1 MSKGF
6 EGWILLAPETGG
18 WLKDG
23 STARGNFLFADSE
36 SLRPNVDIKERTNK
50 ITFGRGVK
58 ASTRTIGKIVPGGDL
73 EFQFRSDDL
82 PFLLQSH
89 FQKFVGTYFTGTGS
103 FGSTSRFTF
112 VHEKAVPSFGGSAFG
127 TGGYTASAGNVFTI
141 GAVKKFFDT
150 TENGGT
156 NAQWYKSCLVDQL
169 VIRCDADD
177 DAKITASLK
186 AGTADLGTAIS
197 SASNPNSV
205 LGSYSTKSVF
215 NSWSVSIAWGGGTLP
230 FNNFELTSMNGLEE
244 RVVLGALNPIDYRYG
259 RSLVEGSG
267 ELDFPYDG
275 LKYFGTL
282 IGGSSF
288 SVIGTLSNG
297 TTDFMTFSA
306 PNCRL
311 KDFDTPLKPGDET
324 VTTSLPFMAYESE
337 DGLTAPL
344 TVVVHTNTYGSVPW
358 VRT

>member
-6 EGWILLAPETGG
+6 EGWLLLAPETGG
-18 WLKDG
+18 WLSGDT
-23 STARGNFLFADSE
+23 SARGNFLFADSE
-36 SLRPNVDIKERTNK
+36 SLRPNVDIKERINK

-58 ASTRTIGKIVPGGDL
+58 ASTRTIGKMVPGGDI
-73 EFQFRSDDL
+73 EWQFRSDDL
-82 PFLLQSH
+82 PFVLMAH
-89 FQKFVGTYFTGTGS
+89 FQKFTGTYFTGTGS

-112 VHEKAVPSFGGSAFG
+112 VHEKGVPTFGGSAFG
-127 TGGYTASAGNVFTI
+127 TGGYTSAAGNVFTVS
-141 GAVKKFFDT
+141 AVKKYFDT

-156 NAQWYKSCLVDQL
+156 NAQWYKSCLIDQL
-169 VIRCDADD
+169 TIRCDADD
-177 DAKITASLK
+177 DAKITSAFRS
-186 AGTADLGTAIS
+186 GTADLGTAITLNPS
-197 SASNPNSV
+197 SA

-215 NSWSVSIAWGGGTLP
+215 NSWAVSIAWGGGTLP
-230 FNNFELTSMNGLEE
+230 FNSFEAVMQNGLEE
-244 RVVLGALNPIDYRYG
+244 RIVLGAMNPVDYRYG
-259 RSLVEGSG
+259 RSIVEGSG

-282 IGGSSF
+282 LSGSAF

-297 TTDFMTFSA
+297 TTDFVTFHM

-311 KDFDTPLKPGDET
+311 KDFEAPLKPGDET

-337 DGLTAPL
+337 DGLTAPV
-344 TVVVHTNTYGSVPW
+344 TVTVHTNTYGSVPW